1 MEQGTPDASATPTRM
16 MHLDAGRSN
25 GWERHCAN
33 RAPVPLAVPLAV
45 TAPPAARWLFLLAH
59 GAGAGMRH
67 PFMEGLAEALARR
80 DVATVRY
87 DYPYMAAGSR
97 RPDSAPC
104 LEAVTRAVAAWAA
117 REHPGLRLA
126 AGGKSMGG
134 RMTSQAHAASPL
146 PRVERLIFVGFPLH
160 PARKPATARA
170 DHLRQLAT
178 PMLFLQGTRDAL
190 AELPLIRDVCDG
202 LGAVATLHEVDG
214 ADHGFAVLRRSG
226 RTVETVMAELADTIR
241 DWLGHDVP
249 ATGPR
254 QA

>member
-1 MEQGTPDASATPTRM
+1 VSAKENGPSDARVASSRM
-16 MHLDAGRSN
+16 MHLEAGRSH
-25 GWERHCAN
+25 GWDGHCAN
-33 RAPVPLAVPLAV
+33 RAPVPLAVTV
-45 TAPPAARWLFLLAH
+45 PPAARWLFLLAH

-67 PFMEGLAEALARR
+67 PFMEGLADALARR

-87 DYPYMAAGSR
+87 DYPYMAARSR
-97 RPDSAPC
+97 RPDPAPC

-117 REHPGLRLA
+117 QEHAGLRLA

-170 DHLRQLAT
+170 DHLQGLAT

-190 AELPLIRDVCDG
+190 ADLSLIRGVCRG
-202 LGAVATLHEVDG
+202 LGPVASLHEVDG
-214 ADHGFAVLRRSG
+214 ADHGCAVLRRSG
-226 RTVETVMAELADTIR
+226 RTAATVMAELADTIR
-241 DWLGHDVP
+241 DWLRQEL
-249 ATGPR
+249 ATPGPPR
-254 QA
+254 S